1 MILLAAV
8 LASIAIAWLRGGR
21 FTELLRMPLR
31 WGGLAVA
38 AFAVQA
44 LFIYQTPSWKVVGE
58 WEWQELLFVSS
69 HLLLLLTVWA
79 NRHLVGVPWIGLGLL
94 LNLAVMVA
102 NGGWM
107 PITANALVRV
117 GFANL
122 VPSLASGT
130 RVYSSKNI
138 ILSLEETRLWFL
150 SDVFAL
156 PRPFPIPSV
165 FSIGDVIVAFGVFM
179 LIQDAMVRKKEW
191 ARLRGLGER
200 TRG

>member
-8 LASIAIAWLRGGR
+8 LASVAIAWLRGGR

-31 WGGLAVA
+31 WGGLAVVV
-38 AFAVQA
+38 FAVQA
-44 LFIYQTPSWKVVGE
+44 LFLYQTPSRKVVGE
-58 WEWQELLFVSS
+58 WGWQELLFTGS
-69 HLLLLLTVWA
+69 HVLLLLTVWA

-94 LNLAVMVA
+94 LNLVVMVA

-107 PITANALVRV
+107 PITPNALVGV
-117 GFANL
+117 GLTNL

-138 ILSLEETRLWFL
+138 ILSREATKLWFL

-156 PRPFPIPSV
+156 PRPFPVPSV
-165 FSIGDVIVAFGVFM
+165 FSIGDVLVAVGVFL
-179 LIQDAMVRKKEW
+179 LIQKAMVRQEAW
-191 ARLRGLGER
+191 ARSPSLSERSRG
-200 TRG
+200 

>member
-8 LASIAIAWLRGGR
+8 VASVAIAWLRGGR

-31 WGGLAVA
+31 WGGLAVL

-44 LFIYQTPSWKVVGE
+44 LFIYQTPSRRVVGV
-58 WEWQELLFVSS
+58 WGWQELIFVGS
-69 HLLLLLTVWA
+69 HVLLLLTVWA

-94 LNLAVMVA
+94 LNLAVMLA

-107 PITANALVRV
+107 PITPHALVRV
-117 GFANL
+117 GLEDL

-138 ILSLEETRLWFL
+138 ILSPEATRLWFL

-156 PRPFPIPSV
+156 PRPFPVPSV
-165 FSIGDVIVAFGVFM
+165 FSIGDVFIAVGVFL
-179 LIQDAMVRKKEW
+179 LIQKAMVGQEEW
-191 ARLRGLGER
+191 ARLTELGER
-200 TRG
+200 SVG